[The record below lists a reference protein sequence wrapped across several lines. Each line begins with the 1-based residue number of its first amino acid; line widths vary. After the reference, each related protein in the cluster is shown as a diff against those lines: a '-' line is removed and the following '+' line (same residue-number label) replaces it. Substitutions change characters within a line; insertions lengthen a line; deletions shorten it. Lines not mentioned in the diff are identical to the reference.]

1 MVFLPQILLTNIIC
15 WFGSI
20 LRESAIGRKKFE
32 KRENKKEKRE
42 KKKEKREK
50 IIEVASRYNF
60 TN

>member
-1 MVFLPQILLTNIIC
+1 MVFLPQILLTNINC

-20 LRESAIGRKKFE
+20 LRETVMEE
-32 KRENKKEKRE
+32 KSLKKEKE
-42 KKKEKREK
+42 AREK